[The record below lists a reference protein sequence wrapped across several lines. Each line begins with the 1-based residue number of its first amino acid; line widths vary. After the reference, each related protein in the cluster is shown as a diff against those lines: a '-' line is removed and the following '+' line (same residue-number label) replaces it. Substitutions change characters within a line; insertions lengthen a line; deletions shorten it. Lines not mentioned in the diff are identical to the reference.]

1 MLSLV
6 TDNEL
11 KALNES
17 DLDSSCPFLIRDVSK
32 TQFSIA
38 RNYGSIKLNGFHYLY
53 DPRTDELIRYDCLR
67 FLQKIRKKS
76 VEKLISTNLEMF

>member
-1 MLSLV
+1 MLSLL

-11 KALNES
+11 AELNRS
-17 DLDSSCPFLIRDVSK
+17 DLDSSCPFLIRNVSQ

-38 RNYGSIKLNGFHYLY
+38 RRYGSIKFNGFRYLY
-53 DPRTDELIRYDCLR
+53 DPRTDELIRDDCLR